1 MSDSETPLSI
11 VPVNIEDEMRR
22 SYMDYAMSVI
32 IGRALPD
39 VRDGLKP
46 AHRRVIYGMRV
57 MGLAANR
64 SYRKCAK
71 IVGEVMGNYHP
82 HGDAS
87 IYDTLVRL
95 AQDFN
100 MRYPLVDGQG
110 NFGSVDGDPPA
121 AMRYTEAKL
130 QRLADDL
137 MADLDKETVDFVPN
151 YDETTE
157 EPTVLPAPFPNLL
170 VNGSA
175 GIAVGMATNVPPHNV
190 REVIEGI
197 VWVAEHA
204 DVAPEEKERT
214 LLSLVSG
221 PDFPTG
227 GFIIGRAGIAQAYRT
242 GRGSVLMRART
253 DVETAKKGNRE
264 SIIVTEIPYQVN
276 KARLLE
282 KIAGLVRD
290 KVIEGISDLR
300 DESDR
305 RGMRIVIELKRG
317 EIAEVVLNNL
327 YKHTA
332 LQTSFGIIMLA
343 IVAGRPEVLT
353 LLDVV
358 EHFVQFRR
366 EVVRRRT
373 EFNLRKAEARAHIL
387 VGLKIA
393 LDHLDA
399 VITLIRAAKSPP
411 EARIGLMEQFSLT
424 QIQAQAIL
432 DMQLQRLTG
441 LERQKILDEL
451 AELLQTN
458 EKLRAILNSETLL
471 LEIVVSELR
480 DLQTRYGDE
489 RRTEILE
496 AAGDFSVEDLIA
508 EEDMA
513 ITISNTGYIK
523 RTALAEYR
531 NQRRGGKG
539 RLGMRTRDED
549 FLTQIFV
556 ASTHAFILIF
566 SDRGRV
572 YWLKVHT
579 IPDVGPA
586 GRGKA
591 IANLVNMEAGERIAA
606 LQAVRQWPSTDGER
620 FVVMGSR
627 RGVVKKTD
635 LRAYRHPRADGI
647 IAMGVGEDDAVIAV
661 EVTAGNT
668 EIFIATRNGLS
679 IRFPESHTRAIG
691 RTAQGVRGISLREG
705 DEVVAM
711 TAVTAGATVLTV
723 TDRGYG
729 KRTAIEEYRVQS
741 RGGVGIINIH
751 TSDRNGRVTGVV
763 YVEQNDELM
772 MITQQGKILRML
784 TSDVRP
790 IGRATQGVRMIE
802 IDDEDRVV
810 SIVRLAKQD
819 LVDSTASVSQDPEP
833 SSTSSSESE
842 YVSETKEDGDISD
855 NNNERNDQDEPDE
868 S

>member
-1 MSDSETPLSI
+1 MSEITESTIP

-32 IGRALPD
+32 VGRALPD

-57 MGLAANR
+57 MGLTSNR

-71 IVGEVMGNYHP
+71 IVGDVMGNYHP

-95 AQDFN
+95 AQGFN
-100 MRYPLVDGQG
+100 MRYTLVDGQG

-130 QRLADDL
+130 ERLADDL

-157 EPTVLPAPFPNLL
+157 EPSVLPAPYPNLL
-170 VNGSA
+170 VNGSS
-175 GIAVGMATNVPPHNV
+175 GIAVGMATNIPPHNL
-190 REVIEGI
+190 REVINGV
-197 VWVAEHA
+197 VWVAEHP
-204 DVAPEEKERT
+204 DVPREEKQRT
-214 LLSLVSG
+214 LLGLVTG
-221 PDFPTG
+221 PDFPTA
-227 GFIIGRAGIAQAYRT
+227 GFIVGRAGIVQAYRT

-253 DVETAKKGNRE
+253 EVETTKSGNKE

-282 KIAGLVRD
+282 KIADLARN
-290 KVIEGISDLR
+290 KVIEGITDLR

-305 RGMRIVIELKRG
+305 QGMRIVIELRRG
-317 EIAEVVLNNL
+317 EMPEVVLNNL

-332 LQTSFGIIMLA
+332 LQSSFGIIMLA
-343 IVAGRPEVLT
+343 IVGGRPQVLT
-353 LLDVV
+353 LLDVI
-358 EHFVQFRR
+358 ERFVGFRLDI
-366 EVVRRRT
+366 VRRRT
-373 EFNLRKAEARAHIL
+373 EFQLRKAQARAHIL
-387 VGLKIA
+387 EGLKIA
-393 LDHLDA
+393 LDRLDA
-399 VITLIRAAKSPP
+399 VIKLIRGAKNPAD
-411 EARIGLMEQFSLT
+411 ARSGLMEQFSLS

-451 AELLQTN
+451 AELLKTI
-458 EKLRAILNSETLL
+458 ERLRGILDSETQLM
-471 LEIVVSELR
+471 EIVVNELR
-480 DLQTRYGDE
+480 EIQERYGDD
-489 RRTEILE
+489 RRTEILD
-496 AAGDFSVEDLIA
+496 AVGDLSIEDLIA

-513 ITISNTGYIK
+513 ITVSKTGYIK
-523 RTALAEYR
+523 RTAVTEYR

-549 FLTQIFV
+549 FLTQLFV
-556 ASTHAFILIF
+556 ASTHAYILIF

-572 YWLKVHT
+572 YWLKVHE

-591 IANLVNMEAGERIAA
+591 IANLVHMEPGERIAT
-606 LQAVRQWPSTDGER
+606 LQAVRQWPEADGER
-620 FVVMGSR
+620 FVVMGTR

-635 LRAYRHPRADGI
+635 LRAYRRPRADGI
-647 IAMGVGEDDAVIAV
+647 IAMGVGAEDAVIAA
-661 EVTAGNT
+661 ELTDGNG
-668 EIFIATRNGLS
+668 EIFIATRDGMA
-679 IRFPESHTRAIG
+679 IRFPEAHARAIG
-691 RTAQGVRGISLREG
+691 RTAQGVRGISLRTG
-705 DEVVAM
+705 DEVVSM
-711 TAVTAGATVLTV
+711 AVVKPGGTLLTV
-723 TDRGYG
+723 TERGYG
-729 KRTAIEEYRVQS
+729 KRTKLDEYRVQT

-763 YVEQNDELM
+763 YVEGADELM
-772 MITQQGKILRML
+772 LITQQGKILRMVATDL
-784 TSDVRP
+784 RP
-790 IGRATQGVRMIE
+790 IGRATQGVRLIE
-802 IDDEDRVV
+802 IDEQDRVV
-810 SIVRLAKQD
+810 SLAKLVETD
-819 LVDSTASVSQDPEP
+819 LADDGTDEDEGEGDDGGPADVGDAERA
-833 SSTSSSESE
+833 SES
-842 YVSETKEDGDISD
+842 DD
-855 NNNERNDQDEPDE
+855 DE